1 MYKDILLYGIPIVL
15 SLVVGKMY
23 LDYNSTK
30 SLYNKWKAYNST
42 SGAMKGKN
50 VLVVGGTQGIG
61 MGVAIRAAQLGAS
74 VVIAGR
80 NEKLA
85 KSVIEQMENGK
96 INPEQTFKFIAVDA
110 SLMSDLHRFVKVL
123 SFVVSP
129 NSIGL
134 QRIF

>member
-96 INPEQTFKFIAVDA
+96 INPEQTFKFITVDA